1 MIFLILLKEKIHV
14 ISFNSAEL
22 SLNSAELSLNPAELS
37 LNPGE
42 LSLNPEILKII
53 IFFKISQTYPLYL
66 PRLFC

>member
-1 MIFLILLKEKIHV
+1 MIFLILLKDRIHV
-14 ISFNSAEL
+14 ISVI
-22 SLNSAELSLNPAELS
+22 SAELSLNPAELS
-37 LNPGE
+37 LNPAE